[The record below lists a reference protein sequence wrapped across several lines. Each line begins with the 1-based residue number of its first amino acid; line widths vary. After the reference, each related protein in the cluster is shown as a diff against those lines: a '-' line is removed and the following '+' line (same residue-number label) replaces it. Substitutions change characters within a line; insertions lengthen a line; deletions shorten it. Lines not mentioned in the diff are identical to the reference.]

1 VAVWFFNGVFLK
13 DKEKVLIN
21 AQEDKTKGL
30 RQWRFE
36 SPDQIKPQLILE
48 YALEAKENQ
57 LQGKEIKPEKRSVT
71 MPDELRLAL
80 QEKKLVKNF
89 DKLTAG
95 KKREYAEYINSAK
108 RKETKESRIEK
119 ILPLIKD
126 EKGLNDKYR
135 K

>member
-1 VAVWFFNGVFLK
+1 M
-13 DKEKVLIN
+13 
-21 AQEDKTKGL
+21 
-30 RQWRFE
+30 
-36 SPDQIKPQLILE
+36 
-48 YALEAKENQ
+48 
-57 LQGKEIKPEKRSVT
+57 QGKEIKPEKRSVT